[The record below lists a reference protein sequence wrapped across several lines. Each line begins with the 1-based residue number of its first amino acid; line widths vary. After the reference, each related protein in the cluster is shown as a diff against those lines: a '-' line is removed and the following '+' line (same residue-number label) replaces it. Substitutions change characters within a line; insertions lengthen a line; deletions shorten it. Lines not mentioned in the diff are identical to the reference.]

1 MELERLQQNA
11 NKNIPLEQWGP
22 YVSERQWGT
31 VREDY
36 SLSGDAWSY
45 FPFEH
50 SHCRAYMWGEDGLG
64 GISDYFGNLCFCIA
78 LWNGNDAILKARP
91 STRRSIPVAIA
102 LDIERRV
109 VVFGIR
115 LPAYKREL
123 MHFSL
128 NSDWSFRSDA
138 LETPYPLG

>member
-1 MELERLQQNA
+1 VRYCRTSLKIAPGFRKSQALSLPFLPSSPSFQVGTLPA
-11 NKNIPLEQWGP
+11 C
-22 YVSERQWGT
+22 YVSAVQR
-31 VREDY
+31 
-36 SLSGDAWSY
+36 
-45 FPFEH
+45 
-50 SHCRAYMWGEDGLG
+50 GL
-64 GISDYFGNLCFCIA
+64 
-78 LWNGNDAILKARP
+78 GNDAILKARP

-102 LDIERRV
+102 LDIERRF

-128 NSDWSFRSDA
+128 NSDWSFEIDA